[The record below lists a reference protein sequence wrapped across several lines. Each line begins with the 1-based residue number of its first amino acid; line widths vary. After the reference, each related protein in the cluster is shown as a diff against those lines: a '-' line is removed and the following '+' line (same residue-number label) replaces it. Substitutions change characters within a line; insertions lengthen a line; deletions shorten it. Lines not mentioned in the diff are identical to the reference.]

1 MESTGRPFEAYR
13 ATVAPHT
20 QVYYNEW
27 SAGVI
32 DWCADAVK
40 DHNAGGRT
48 CETVPTPRGQPD
60 WRRINR
66 QTLSWNAAAAWWA
79 YAYTQLSTL
88 PGARVVGQDQLV
100 AGPCMLRS
108 TLGHTVSVEFLLEVL
123 LCTNMYLS
131 VFFTNGFRQYWLE
144 QVSRQRTFRG
154 VFIVG
159 DRRRS
164 QRQVSNLCSECERA
178 RPSSS
183 LKQF

>member
-60 WRRINR
+60 WRKINR

-108 TLGHTVSVEFLLEVL
+108 ILGHTSVH
-123 LCTNMYLS
+123 MYLS
-131 VFFTNGFRQYWLE
+131 VIFTSGFRQY
-144 QVSRQRTFRG
+144 
-154 VFIVG
+154 
-159 DRRRS
+159 
-164 QRQVSNLCSECERA
+164 
-178 RPSSS
+178 
-183 LKQF
+183 